1 MSARQTDL
9 NGFVT
14 IKGNPIS
21 KVGIFE
27 YSGSQLGLEGDDAS
41 RVFNVYRPAEEL
53 SDPECLASFQLLPFI
68 NDHVML
74 GSEDDGMTPPERK
87 GVEGYIGEEVY
98 FDPPYLRGTLR
109 IVSESLKSAIG
120 SGKVELSPGYRCVYE
135 MTPGVYNGQHYDAV
149 QRQIRGNHL
158 ALVDEGRTG
167 PDVAVLD
174 KMTFT
179 VDSATLKEAVMAD
192 KVTTEG
198 GGLARIKALIEELK
212 PLLAEQAEAQA
223 MLAELGLELGD
234 KPEIE
239 EEIKLDAKP
248 TDEEV
253 KLIPDEELKI
263 IEDETPEKKPAAM
276 DAAIKR
282 VRARKILGIATD
294 AKAKKQP
301 EAAPDVVKLQSA
313 LDAANKKLEG
323 MAEQMSSM
331 DSRLVSGIA
340 DRDTLAVKLSEF
352 VGAFDSATMTAA
364 QVADYG
370 IKKLGIPCTK
380 GSERIAL
387 DAWLHGRTPERH
399 KVAIAQDN
407 KGFDIMKKWGAQK

>member
-27 YSGSQLGLEGDDAS
+27 YSGAQIGRTGADAD

-53 SDPECLASFQLLPFI
+53 ADPECLASFQLLPFI

-87 GVEGYIGEEVY
+87 GVEGYIGEDVY

-109 IVSESLKSAIG
+109 IVSESLKNAIG

-135 MTPGVYNGQHYDAV
+135 MTPGIFDGKPYDAV
-149 QRQIRGNHL
+149 QRKIRGNHL

-174 KMTFT
+174 TMTFT

-192 KVTTEG
+192 EVTTEG
-198 GGLARIKALIEELK
+198 GGLARIKALIDELK

-223 MLAELGLELGD
+223 LVAELGIEMGE
-234 KPEIE
+234 KPELK
-239 EEIKLDAKP
+239 EEIKLDAAP
-248 TDEEV
+248 TEEEV
-253 KLIPDEELKI
+253 KMIPDEELKI

-294 AKAKKQP
+294 SKGKKQ
-301 EAAPDVVKLQSA
+301 ADTTPDVVKLQSA
-313 LDAANKKLEG
+313 LDAANKKLEV
-323 MAEQMSSM
+323 MADQMSSM
-331 DSRLVSGIA
+331 DARLVSGIA

-352 VGAFDSATMTAA
+352 VGTFDSASMTAA

-370 IKKLGIPCTK
+370 IKKLGIPCAK

-399 KVAIAQDN
+399 KVAVAQDSA
-407 KGFDIMKKWGAQK
+407 GFDIMKKWGAQK

>member
-135 MTPGVYNGQHYDAV
+135 MTPGVYNGKQYDAV
-149 QRQIRGNHL
+149 QRKIRGNHL

-174 KMTFT
+174 TMTFT
-179 VDSATLKEAVMAD
+179 VDSATLKEAFMAD
-192 KVTTEG
+192 EKNPVE
-198 GGLARIKALIEELK
+198 AKATDMDDTQKAEIRALLIEV
-212 PLLAEQAEAQA
+212 
-223 MLAELGLELGD
+223 LAELGIKGPAADE
-234 KPEIE
+234 KPAVAEKAKD
-239 EEIKLDAKP
+239 EEIIVPAASA
-248 TDEEV
+248 EGEV
-253 KLIPDEELKI
+253 
-263 IEDETPEKKPAAM
+263 EKKAEEAQGDA
-276 DAAIKR
+276 DAAIAVVEGLKDR
-282 VRARKILGIATD
+282 IDELEEVATGMDARIFVA
-294 AKAKKQP
+294 
-301 EAAPDVVKLQSA
+301 
-313 LDAANKKLEG
+313 
-323 MAEQMSSM
+323 M
-331 DSRLVSGIA
+331 A
-340 DRDTLAVKLSEF
+340 DRDALADRLSNF
-352 VGAFDSATMTAA
+352 VGAFDSKLMTPK
-364 QVADYG
+364 QVAEYG
-370 IKKLGIPCTK
+370 VKKLGIPCAK

-399 KVAIAQDN
+399 KVAVAQDSA
-407 KGFDIMKKWGAQK
+407 GFDIMKKWGAQK

>member
-135 MTPGVYNGQHYDAV
+135 MTPGVYNGKQYDAV
-149 QRQIRGNHL
+149 QRKIRGNHL

-174 KMTFT
+174 TMTFT
-179 VDSATLKEAVMAD
+179 VDSATLKEAFMAD
-192 KVTTEG
+192 EKNPVE
-198 GGLARIKALIEELK
+198 AKATDMDDTQKAEIRALLIEV
-212 PLLAEQAEAQA
+212 
-223 MLAELGLELGD
+223 LAELGIKGPATDE
-234 KPEIE
+234 KPATEE
-239 EEIKLDAKP
+239 KAKDEEIIVPAASAEGEVEKKAEEAKGDA
-248 TDEEV
+248 DEV
-253 KLIPDEELKI
+253 IAVVEELKDRI
-263 IEDETPEKKPAAM
+263 DEIQEAAVGM
-276 DAAIKR
+276 DAR
-282 VRARKILGIATD
+282 FF
-294 AKAKKQP
+294 
-301 EAAPDVVKLQSA
+301 AAV
-313 LDAANKKLEG
+313 
-323 MAEQMSSM
+323 
-331 DSRLVSGIA
+331 A
-340 DRDTLAVKLSEF
+340 DRDSLAERLSNF
-352 VGAFDSATMTAA
+352 VGAFDSKTMTPK
-364 QVADYG
+364 QVAEYG

-399 KVAIAQDN
+399 KVAVAQDSA
-407 KGFDIMKKWGAQK
+407 GFDIMKKWGAQK